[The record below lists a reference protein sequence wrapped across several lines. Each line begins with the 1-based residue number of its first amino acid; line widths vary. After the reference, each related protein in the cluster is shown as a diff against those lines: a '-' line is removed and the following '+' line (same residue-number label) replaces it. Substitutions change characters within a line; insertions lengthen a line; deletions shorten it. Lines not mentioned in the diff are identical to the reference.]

1 MEVEEAKVDLFVP
14 QPVESEVKLESHDD
28 VKPEGHSTSEV
39 DLELITSSSMW
50 SFLLKRSKNVYQLKI
65 GNDLD
70 YAKMTRVLLDE
81 VGQLLDEVSEF
92 VRSCCYNHIPVPEIE
107 HSTEECTNC
116 LDLHQFLALGILG
129 EKDKDFT
136 TVGKPKVNNSEF
148 TLHQNDYCNVHGA
161 DCKCV
166 VVVTD

>member
-92 VRSCCYNHIPVPEIE
+92 VRSCCYNHLPVPEIE

-129 EKDKDFT
+129 EKEAKVHLNDLSNVPSKFQDVFSPFKSKDLVRYYF
-136 TVGKPKVNNSEF
+136 
-148 TLHQNDYCNVHGA
+148 
-161 DCKCV
+161 
-166 VVVTD
+166 